1 MPKEDQSDNLTL
13 RLLEAIDSQADVSQ
27 RDLSKRLGVALGLTN
42 SYLKR
47 CVRKGLVKIREAPA
61 NRYLY
66 YLTPTGFAEKS
77 RLSVK
82 YLSVSLSFYRH
93 AGSACLQAFDE
104 CLARGYDRVVLC
116 GASDL
121 AEIAA
126 IKAHERPVS
135 VVGVYDQRA
144 THEQVLNLPVLHA
157 LPVVEPLRAGYVIT
171 DLLDAQAT
179 YQDVVGQVGVERVAV
194 PSVLALGQAARLVS
208 SSTVIQEQTQ

>member
-1 MPKEDQSDNLTL
+1 MFKDDQSDNLTL

-77 RLSVK
+77 RLSLK
-82 YLSVSLSFYRH
+82 YLGVSLSFYRQ
-93 AGSACLQAFDE
+93 AGTACLQALDE
-104 CLARGYDRVVLC
+104 CLAKGRDKIVLC

-126 IKAHERPVS
+126 IKAHERPQTVL
-135 VVGVYDQRA
+135 GVYDPRGI
-144 THEQVLNLPVLHA
+144 HLRILNLPTFA
-157 LPVVEPLRAGYVIT
+157 MLPFDEIESVAYVIT
-171 DLLDAQAT
+171 DLQAAEAT
-179 YQDVVGQVGVERVAV
+179 YRDVIARVGQERVVV
-194 PSVLALGQAARLVS
+194 PSVLAIPKVGGAPISPSAVVEAAP
-208 SSTVIQEQTQ
+208 

>member
-1 MPKEDQSDNLTL
+1 MPKEDQSDTVTL

-66 YLTPTGFAEKS
+66 YLTPIGFAEKS
-77 RLSVK
+77 RLSLE
-82 YLSVSLSFYRH
+82 YFRVSLVFYRQ
-93 AGSACLQAFDE
+93 AGGACLQALDE
-104 CLARGYDRVVLC
+104 CLTKGYDRIVLC

-126 IKAHERPVS
+126 IKALQRPLIVL
-135 VVGVYDQRA
+135 GIYDLKGNHLRG
-144 THEQVLNLPVLHA
+144 LNLPLFNV
-157 LPVVEPLRAGYVIT
+157 LPVDEGKSTAYVIT
-171 DLLDAQAT
+171 DLFDARAT
-179 YQDVVGQVGVERVAV
+179 YQDVVAQVGTECVVV
-194 PSVLALGQAARLVS
+194 PRALALEDA
-208 SSTVIQEQTQ
+208 

>member
-1 MPKEDQSDNLTL
+1 MSKEDQSDNLTL
-13 RLLEAIDSQADVSQ
+13 RLLEAIDSQADMSQ

-77 RLSVK
+77 RLSLK
-82 YLSVSLSFYRH
+82 YLSISLAFYRQ
-93 AGSACLQAFDE
+93 AGAACLQALDI
-104 CLARGYDRVVLC
+104 CLARGCDRIVLC

-126 IKAHERPVS
+126 IKAHERPV
-135 VVGVYDQRA
+135 VVTGVYDPHRSQRP
-144 THEQVLNLPVLHA
+144 VLSLDVFDTLPVDDCQQT
-157 LPVVEPLRAGYVIT
+157 GYLLTDVI
-171 DLLDAQAT
+171 DAQAT
-179 YQDVVGQVGVERVAV
+179 YLDVVERVGAERVAV
-194 PSVLALGQAARLVS
+194 PSVLTVADRGPRTLLSTMRARS
-208 SSTVIQEQTQ
+208 A

>member
-1 MPKEDQSDNLTL
+1 VPKEDQSDTVTL

-77 RLSVK
+77 RLSLE
-82 YLSVSLSFYRH
+82 YLRVSLVFYRQ
-93 AGSACLQAFDE
+93 AGSACLQALDE
-104 CLARGYDRVVLC
+104 CLARGYDRIVLC

-126 IKAHERPVS
+126 IKALQRPLTVL
-135 VVGVYDQRA
+135 GIYDLRGN
-144 THEQVLNLPVLHA
+144 HLRGLNLPLLDVLPIDEA
-157 LPVVEPLRAGYVIT
+157 NSTAYVIT
-171 DLLDAQAT
+171 DLLDARAT
-179 YQDVVGQVGVERVAV
+179 YQDVVAQVGTECVVV
-194 PSVLALGQAARLVS
+194 PSALALNDA
-208 SSTVIQEQTQ
+208 

>member
-1 MPKEDQSDNLTL
+1 MPKEDQSDTVTL

-77 RLSVK
+77 RLSLE
-82 YLSVSLSFYRH
+82 YLRVSLVFYRQ
-93 AGSACLQAFDE
+93 AGSACLQALDE
-104 CLARGYDRVVLC
+104 CLARGYDRIVLC

-126 IKAHERPVS
+126 IKALQRPLTVL
-135 VVGVYDQRA
+135 GIYDLRGN
-144 THEQVLNLPVLHA
+144 HLRGLNLPLLDVLPIDEA
-157 LPVVEPLRAGYVIT
+157 NSTAYVIT
-171 DLLDAQAT
+171 DLLDARAT
-179 YQDVVGQVGVERVAV
+179 YQDVVAQVGTECVVV
-194 PSVLALGQAARLVS
+194 PSALALNDA
-208 SSTVIQEQTQ
+208 